1 LRGREREREREG
13 RGENMRSYIPLV
25 KVAFLDGFQI
35 DLSRRLEV
43 IIGASS
49 WRQLSSC
56 FEVWK
61 RKKGGATLELV
72 HDVLKRNVFN
82 SEVAVP
88 CTVYLP
94 HHLPSAYPIAIS
106 VT

>member
-1 LRGREREREREG
+1 MTNVALEEG
-13 RGENMRSYIPLV
+13 
-25 KVAFLDGFQI
+25 
-35 DLSRRLEV
+35 
-43 IIGASS
+43 
-49 WRQLSSC
+49 
-56 FEVWK
+56 K

-72 HDVLKRNVFN
+72 HGVLRRNVFN

-88 CTVYLP
+88 SAVYLP

>member
-1 LRGREREREREG
+1 MPLVEDNFLPVLKFERER
-13 RGENMRSYIPLV
+13 
-25 KVAFLDGFQI
+25 
-35 DLSRRLEV
+35 
-43 IIGASS
+43 
-49 WRQLSSC
+49 
-56 FEVWK
+56 
-61 RKKGGATLELV
+61 KGGATLELV